1 MPLHSQLRDRVER
14 RLREYCE
21 DHIPERVRH
30 QLRLSYKI
38 RANHVTLLE
47 GRPAIMDSAKW
58 VDIVVAQF
66 RFRPKDSMWRL
77 YWADRNSRW
86 HEYVE
91 AGPTYDL
98 EELLREVDEDPTGI
112 FWG

>member
-1 MPLHSQLRDRVER
+1 MTRDRVER

-21 DHIPERVRH
+21 ERIPERVRH

-38 RANHVTLLE
+38 RGNYVTLVE
-47 GRPAIMDSAKW
+47 ERPGIMDREKW

-66 RFRPKDSMWRL
+66 RFNPEDSMWRL

-86 HEYVE
+86 HEYLEVF
-91 AGPTYDL
+91 PTDDL
-98 EELLREVDEDPTGI
+98 EDLLREVDEDPTGI